1 MARCNEYNAMLERAE
16 IAETNAGNRHVKKGR
31 ISTNMNGQ
39 ISRNKARKSRLKSLQ
54 KHLAEC
60 PKCHGPA
67 WERD

>member
-16 IAETNAGNRHVKKGR
+16 IAENNAANRHVKKGR
-31 ISTNMNGQ
+31 LCTNMHGH
-39 ISRNKARKSRLKSLQ
+39 IARHKARDSRMKSLQ

-60 PKCHGPA
+60 PNCYGQA